1 MSKILIFGGS
11 GFIGK
16 HLIDKM
22 NGNYDFLSLSRNLED
37 NSTCSKVGNILEPKS
52 YELFLENTETIINL
66 VGQVESNLE
75 HFTSSNLTGSLN
87 LLNSAVKYNIKNI
100 ILISTINV
108 YGENNNSPSKES
120 DTLSPISNYGIIK
133 MLNEKLYE
141 HFSKVHGINVT
152 ILRLSGVY
160 GPGKIKGFFP
170 QLINAIN
177 DKSII
182 LKPYNYGNQLRDFI
196 YIDDVI
202 DGILKSINHNSSGFD
217 IFNISSS
224 NRYSIKELISITEK
238 LSNSQ
243 IAVEYS
249 SKKFDEKCLW
259 ADNSKAKLMLNFAP
273 KISLNS
279 GIQKTLNQLF

>member
-16 HLIDKM
+16 HLISKM
-22 NGNYDFLSLSRNLED
+22 NKKYDFLSLSRNLED
-37 NSTCSKVGNILEPKS
+37 NSLCSKIGNILEPES
-52 YELFLENTETIINL
+52 YESFLENTETIINL
-66 VGQVESNLE
+66 VGQVESNLDQ
-75 HFTSSNLTGSLN
+75 FTSSNLTGSLN
-87 LLNSAVKYNIKNI
+87 LLNSAVKYNIKNV

-108 YGENNNSPSKES
+108 YGENNNSPSKET

-133 MLNEKLYE
+133 MMNEKLYE
-141 HFSKVHGINVT
+141 HFSKIHDINVT

-170 QLINAIN
+170 QMINAIN
-177 DKSII
+177 DESII
-182 LKPYNYGNQLRDFI
+182 LEPYNYGNQLRDFI

-202 DGILKSINHNSSGFD
+202 DGILKSISHNSSGFD
-217 IFNISSS
+217 IFNISSG
-224 NRYSIKELISITEK
+224 NRYSIKEIISITEK
-238 LSNSQ
+238 LSNSH
-243 IAVEYS
+243 IGVEYS

-259 ADNSKAKLMLNFAP
+259 ADNSKAKLILNFDP

-279 GIQKTLNQLF
+279 GIQKTLNQ

>member
-16 HLIDKM
+16 HLISKM
-22 NGNYDFLSLSRNLED
+22 NGKYDFLSLSRNLED
-37 NSTCSKVGNILEPKS
+37 NSLCSKIGNILEPES
-52 YELFLENTETIINL
+52 YESFLENTETIINL
-66 VGQVESNLE
+66 VGQVESNLDQ
-75 HFTSSNLTGSLN
+75 FTSSNLTGSLN

-108 YGENNNSPSKES
+108 YGENNNSPSKET

-133 MLNEKLYE
+133 MMNEKLYE
-141 HFSKVHGINVT
+141 HFSKIHDINVT

-170 QLINAIN
+170 QMINAIN
-177 DKSII
+177 DESII
-182 LKPYNYGNQLRDFI
+182 LEPYNYGNQLRDFI

-202 DGILKSINHNSSGFD
+202 DGILKSISHNSSGFD
-217 IFNISSS
+217 IFNISSG
-224 NRYSIKELISITEK
+224 NRYSIKEIISITEK
-238 LSNSQ
+238 LSNSH
-243 IAVEYS
+243 IGVEYS

-259 ADNSKAKLMLNFAP
+259 ADNSKAKLILNFDP

-279 GIQKTLNQLF
+279 GIQKTLNQ